1 MPVWVFHPHC
11 GSVDDRESDLGL
23 ETVDKNNNWDH
34 VVTPHR
40 GWFDF
45 DLLETWRGRDL
56 IFVLVKRD
64 FVSVYKQTVLGPL
77 WFVIQPVA
85 TTMVFVLLFG
95 TIARLPTGGTPP
107 FLFYLSGL
115 VMWNFFAASFTK
127 TSDIFANNAAIFS
140 KVYFPRLTVPV
151 SSIIST
157 LLTFAIQF
165 VLFLVFA
172 IGFGYLASPLA
183 ALKAALLTIP
193 LVFYTAMLGLGIG
206 LCVSS
211 LTTRFRDLGYL
222 HGFALQLWMY
232 STPVIY
238 PISMLPHRWRIISVI
253 NPMAAPVTT
262 FRNLWLG
269 TPAPEELSWIVGA
282 AITACLLFIG
292 LALFSHTQRLAT
304 DTV

>member
-1 MPVWVFHPHC
+1 M
-11 GSVDDRESDLGL
+11 RNLEKGL
-23 ETVDKNNNWDH
+23 TVETAKDSQKWDH
-34 VVTPHR
+34 VVIPSQ

-45 DLLETWRGRDL
+45 DLAETWRSRDL
-56 IFVLVKRD
+56 ILMLVKRD

-115 VMWNFFAASFTK
+115 VIWNFFAASFSK
-127 TSDIFANNAAIFS
+127 TSDIFAGNAHIFS
-140 KVYFPRLTVPV
+140 KVYFPRLTVPI
-151 SSIIST
+151 SSLISC
-157 LLTFAIQF
+157 LLTFVIQF

-172 IGFGYLASPLA
+172 IGSGYLTGPLIA
-183 ALKAALLTIP
+183 AKAAILTIP
-193 LVFYTAMLGLGIG
+193 LVFYTALLGLGIG

-211 LTTRFRDLGYL
+211 LTTRFRDLGNL
-222 HGFALQLWMY
+222 QSFALQLWMY
-232 STPVIY
+232 ATPVIY
-238 PISMLPHRWRIISVI
+238 PVSLLPINLRVISII

-269 TPAPEELSWIVGA
+269 TPMPDPMSWIFGLVFTA
-282 AITACLLFIG
+282 AVLLLG
-292 LALFSHTQRLAT
+292 LSLFSHTQRLAT
-304 DTV
+304 DTI

>member
-1 MPVWVFHPHC
+1 M
-11 GSVDDRESDLGL
+11 RNLENGL
-23 ETVDKNNNWDH
+23 TVETAKNDQKWDT
-34 VVTPHR
+34 VVTPSQ

-45 DLLETWRGRDL
+45 NLRETWQGRDL
-56 IFVLVKRD
+56 ILMLVKRD
-64 FVSVYKQTVLGPL
+64 FVSVYKQTILGPL

-115 VMWNFFAASFTK
+115 VTWNFFAASFTK
-127 TSDIFANNAAIFS
+127 TSDIFASNAAIFG

-151 SSIIST
+151 SSLIST

-165 VLFLVFA
+165 TLFLLFA
-172 IGFGYLASPLA
+172 IGFGYLTDPL
-183 ALKAALLTIP
+183 LIVKAAILTIP
-193 LVFYTAMLGLGIG
+193 LVFYVAMLGLGIG

-238 PISMLPHRWRIISVI
+238 PISLLPLRWRIISVI
-253 NPMAAPVTT
+253 NPMAAPVAS
-262 FRNLWLG
+262 FRNLWLE
-269 TPAPEELSWIVGA
+269 TAAPDPRSWIAGI
-282 AITACLLFIG
+282 AITAVLLLLG
-292 LALFSHTQRLAT
+292 LSLFSHTQRLAT

>member
-1 MPVWVFHPHC
+1 MNN
-11 GSVDDRESDLGL
+11 L
-23 ETVDKNNNWDH
+23 ETGLTTETTDMGDRKWDT
-34 VVTPHR
+34 VVTPSQ
-40 GWFDF
+40 GWLNF

-56 IFVLVKRD
+56 IFMLVKRD

-85 TTMVFVLLFG
+85 TTLVFVLLFG

-115 VMWNFFAASFTK
+115 VTWNFFATSFGK
-127 TSDIFANNAAIFS
+127 TSDIFASNAAIFG
-140 KVYFPRLTVPV
+140 KVYFARLTVPI
-151 SSIIST
+151 SSLISS

-165 VLFLVFA
+165 VLFLIFA
-172 IGFGYLASPLA
+172 AGFGYLKDPLMA
-183 ALKAALLTIP
+183 ARAALLTIP

-238 PISMLPHRWRIISVI
+238 PVSLLPIHWQIISVI

-262 FRNLWLG
+262 FRSLWLG
-269 TPAPEELSWIVGA
+269 TPMPDPMSWIVGIG
-282 AITACLLFIG
+282 ITCVLLFLG
-292 LALFSHTQRLAT
+292 LSLFSHTQRLAT

>member
-1 MPVWVFHPHC
+1 MSAH
-11 GSVDDRESDLGL
+11 SAKDDQ
-23 ETVDKNNNWDH
+23 KWDT
-34 VVTPHR
+34 VVTPSQ

-45 DLLETWRGRDL
+45 NLRETWQGRDL
-56 IFVLVKRD
+56 IFMLVKRD

-115 VMWNFFAASFTK
+115 VTWNFFAASFTK
-127 TSDIFANNAAIFS
+127 TSDIFASNAGIFS
-140 KVYFPRLTVPV
+140 KVYFPRLTVPI
-151 SSIIST
+151 SSLIST

-165 VLFLVFA
+165 GLFMVFA
-172 IGFGYLASPLA
+172 IGFGYLSDPLA
-183 ALKAALLTIP
+183 IAKAAILTIP
-193 LVFYTAMLGLGIG
+193 LIFYTAMLGLGIG

-238 PISMLPHRWRIISVI
+238 PISLLPMRWRILSII
-253 NPMAAPVTT
+253 NPMAAPVSG
-262 FRNLWLG
+262 FRTLWLG
-269 TPAPEELSWIVGA
+269 TAPPDLMSWIVGG
-282 AITACLLFIG
+282 AITVVLLLLG
-292 LALFSHTQRLAT
+292 LSLFSHTQRLAT
-304 DTV
+304 DTI

>member
-1 MPVWVFHPHC
+1 MTT
-11 GSVDDRESDLGL
+11 
-23 ETVDKNNNWDH
+23 ETTDKNNRKWDT
-34 VVTPHR
+34 VVTPSQ

-45 DLLETWRGRDL
+45 NLLETWRSRDL
-56 IFVLVKRD
+56 IFMLVKRD

-95 TIARLPTGGTPP
+95 TIARMPTGDVPP

-115 VMWNFFAASFTK
+115 VIWNFFAVSFSK

-140 KVYFPRLTVPV
+140 KVYFPRLTVPI
-151 SSIIST
+151 SSLIST

-172 IGFGYLASPLA
+172 IAFGYLNDPARMM
-183 ALKAALLTIP
+183 KAAVLTAP
-193 LVFYTAMLGLGIG
+193 LIFYTAMLGLGIG

-238 PISMLPHRWRIISVI
+238 PVSLLPINLRVISIV

-269 TPAPEELSWIVGA
+269 TPMPDPMSWICGM
-282 AITACLLFIG
+282 IFTASVLVLG
-292 LALFSHTQRLAT
+292 LSLFSHTQRLAT

>member
-1 MPVWVFHPHC
+1 M
-11 GSVDDRESDLGL
+11 RNL
-23 ETVDKNNNWDH
+23 ETGLTADTDRDSRRWDT
-34 VVTPHR
+34 VVAPSQ

-45 DLLETWRGRDL
+45 NLGETWRGRDL
-56 IFVLVKRD
+56 IFMLVKRD
-64 FVSVYKQTVLGPL
+64 FVSVYKQTILGPL

-115 VMWNFFAASFTK
+115 VMWNFFAASFSK
-127 TSDIFANNAAIFS
+127 TSDIFATNAGIFS

-151 SSIIST
+151 SSLIST

-165 VLFLVFA
+165 ALFLICA
-172 IGFGYLASPLA
+172 IEFGYLKEPLA
-183 ALKAALLTIP
+183 TAKAALLTVP

-238 PISMLPHRWRIISVI
+238 PVSLLPIRWQIISII

-262 FRNLWLG
+262 FRSFWLG
-269 TPAPEELSWIVGA
+269 TPMPDPMSWILGIAFTA
-282 AITACLLFIG
+282 AVLLLG
-292 LALFSHTQRLAT
+292 LSLFSRTQRLAT
-304 DTV
+304 DTI

>member
-1 MPVWVFHPHC
+1 M
-11 GSVDDRESDLGL
+11 RNLENDLTV
-23 ETVDKNNNWDH
+23 ETAQDSRKWDT
-34 VVTPHR
+34 VVTPSQ

-45 DLLETWRGRDL
+45 NLLETWRGRDL
-56 IFVLVKRD
+56 IFMLVKRD
-64 FVSVYKQTVLGPL
+64 FVSVYKQTILGPL

-95 TIARLPTGGTPP
+95 TIARLPTGGIPP

-127 TSDIFANNAAIFS
+127 TSDIFASNAAIFG
-140 KVYFPRLTVPV
+140 KVYFPRLTVPI
-151 SSIIST
+151 SSVIST

-165 VLFLVFA
+165 ALFVIFA
-172 IGFGYLASPLA
+172 AGYGYLGNPVQVA
-183 ALKAALLTIP
+183 KAALLTVP
-193 LVFYTAMLGLGIG
+193 LVLYTALLGLGIG

-238 PISMLPHRWRIISVI
+238 PISLLPLRWRIISII
-253 NPMAAPVTT
+253 NPMAAPVTS
-262 FRNLWLG
+262 FRTLWLDA
-269 TPAPEELSWIVGA
+269 PAPDLRSWIVGLVM
-282 AITACLLFIG
+282 TGGLLFLG
-292 LALFSHTQRLAT
+292 LALFSHSQRMAT

>member
-1 MPVWVFHPHC
+1 M
-11 GSVDDRESDLGL
+11 RNLESGL
-23 ETVDKNNNWDH
+23 TVDTAKDNRKWDT
-34 VVTPHR
+34 VVTPSQ

-45 DLLETWRGRDL
+45 NLLETWRGRDL
-56 IFVLVKRD
+56 IFMLVKRD

-95 TIARLPTGGTPP
+95 TIARMPTGDVPP

-115 VMWNFFAASFTK
+115 VIWNFFAISFSK
-127 TSDIFANNAAIFS
+127 TSDIFANNAGIFS
-140 KVYFPRLTVPV
+140 KVYFPRLTVPI
-151 SSIIST
+151 SSLIST

-172 IGFGYLASPLA
+172 IAFGYLNDPLVA
-183 ALKAALLTIP
+183 AKAALLTVP

-238 PISMLPHRWRIISVI
+238 PVSLLPINLRVISIV

-269 TPAPEELSWIVGA
+269 TPMPDPMSWIFGVIFTA
-282 AITACLLFIG
+282 AVLFLG
-292 LALFSHTQRLAT
+292 LSLFSHTQRMAT
-304 DTV
+304 DTI